1 MSARHIMLMLAGF
14 LSGCA
19 SSTLQL
25 QVDLYNGDPRVVVP
39 LLPDEAAALVG
50 DIERLR
56 GAAREKTA
64 LRENLASTGVDYYL
78 ATWEEVAGK
87 KSTRR
92 ADLDRELQDYIGSAE
107 KVERKLEDT
116 LDASLVKIAQY
127 RDDYVRE
134 YENAKAAFDACE
146 QTRTTD
152 LDTAKKRIDI
162 ETIEPECRPPEKGVT
177 LKRQGE
183 EWIWRRMPASLRESE
198 ARAREAVD
206 TAVAAYR
213 GFAGPVSDSFVI
225 DWPGLRGLLAK
236 SLEAAQS
243 AGLGAEESRLK
254 IANFNLDLR
263 VAAYAE
269 HTRQVSGQSIDA
281 TKGVTGRRFN
291 SGMFDSV
298 LAVAAELE
306 GLRSTPPE
314 TESARVAFANLV
326 RNGAVLSELIDR
338 VQDTGDPV
346 LRYVSSPENAGNW
359 NLEHSKTYFYAQGK
373 SSVVIVRD
381 NAGRYTLHEANN
393 NPAGLIKGQLE
404 ISRAVANA
412 AMTIASAQS
421 GLKIPRKTA
430 AEGGGATD
438 IDVAAG
444 EALAKRK
451 AVAAVI
457 DQNYTKAISALQ
469 LQLGSVLS
477 SIANANGN
485 AATLASQK
493 IRLQAILKAYR
504 STFATPG
511 S

>member
-1 MSARHIMLMLAGF
+1 MRTRLVVLMFGGF

-19 SSTLQL
+19 SSQLQL

-64 LRENLASTGVDYYL
+64 LRENLAATGVDYYL
-78 ATWEEVAGK
+78 ATWEEVAGRT
-87 KSTRR
+87 STRR
-92 ADLDRELQDYIGSAE
+92 TNLEADLQKYINSSKVVEGKLQD
-107 KVERKLEDT
+107 T
-116 LDASLVKIAQY
+116 LNASLTKIAKY

-134 YENAKAAFDACE
+134 YEIAKAAFNACE
-146 QTRTTD
+146 QIRTD
-152 LDTAKKRIDI
+152 IDAAKKRTDYG
-162 ETIEPECRPPEKGVT
+162 TIAPDCRPPVKGIAQ
-177 LKRQGE
+177 KREGE
-183 EWIWRRMPASLRESE
+183 EWIWRRLPASLRESE
-198 ARAREAVD
+198 AKAREAVD

-213 GFAGPVSDSFVI
+213 GFAGPVSDSFII

-236 SLEAAQS
+236 SLESAQA
-243 AGLGAEESRLK
+243 AGLRAEQSRLE
-254 IANFNLDLR
+254 IATFNLNLR
-263 VAAYAE
+263 IAAYAE
-269 HTRQVSGQSIDA
+269 HTKQVSGQSIDA
-281 TKGVTGRRFN
+281 TKGITGRRFN
-291 SGMFDSV
+291 SGMFDSM

-346 LRYVSSPENAGNW
+346 LRYISSPENAGNW

-412 AMTIASAQS
+412 AMTIATAQS
-421 GLKIPRKTA
+421 GLRIPRKSE

-438 IDVAAG
+438 IDTGAG

-451 AVAAVI
+451 ANAAVTE
-457 DQNYTKAISALQ
+457 QNYAKAISQLQ

-485 AATLASQK
+485 TAVLASQK

-504 STFATPG
+504 TTFAAPG
-511 S
+511 T